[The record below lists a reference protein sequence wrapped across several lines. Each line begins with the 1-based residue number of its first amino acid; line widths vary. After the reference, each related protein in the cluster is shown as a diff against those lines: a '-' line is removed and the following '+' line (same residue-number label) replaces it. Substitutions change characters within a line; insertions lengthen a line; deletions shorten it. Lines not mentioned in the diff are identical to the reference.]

1 MNETRTSESYSVETN
16 LPDSLN
22 GLSLNTAMV
31 RYLLVQFL
39 RDETRNAG
47 FHRGVIGL
55 SGGVDSAV
63 SAFLTAEALGKENT
77 VAVMMPYSS
86 SSSKSVEDAQSVI
99 DMLQIRSELID
110 ISGMVDAYCE
120 AWKVSDRLRRGNIMA
135 RMRMIALY
143 DISAREHALVIGT
156 SNKTEVLVGYGTLF
170 GDTASAINPI
180 GDLYKTQV
188 WQLAAELGVPREIIE
203 KTPTADLWEGQSDE
217 DELGCS
223 YQQLDSLLFR
233 LVDERRN
240 DEELQKLG
248 FDPVFVDRVKEMIRK
263 NQFKRRPPVIAK
275 VSYRTINVDFRYVR
289 DWGI

>member
-1 MNETRTSESYSVETN
+1 METN

-31 RYLLVQFL
+31 RDLLVQFL
-39 RDETRNAG
+39 RDETKNAG

-77 VAVMMPYSS
+77 IAVMMPYRSS
-86 SSSKSVEDAQSVI
+86 NSKSVEDAQGVI
-99 DMLQIRSELID
+99 DKLQIRSELID
-110 ISGMVDAYCE
+110 ISAMVDAYCE
-120 AWKVSDRLRRGNIMA
+120 AWKVSDKLRRGNIMA

-143 DISAREHALVIGT
+143 DVSAREKALVIGT

-188 WQLAAELGVPREIIE
+188 WQLAAELGVPKSIIE

-223 YQQLDSLLFR
+223 YTQLDSLLFR

-248 FDPVFVDRVKEMIRK
+248 FDAAFVERVKEMIRK

-275 VSYRTINVDFRYVR
+275 VSYRTVNVDFRYVR

>member
-1 MNETRTSESYSVETN
+1 METN
-16 LPDSLN
+16 LPESTN
-22 GLSLNTAMV
+22 GLSLNAAMV
-31 RYLLVQFL
+31 RDLLTKFL
-39 RDETRNAG
+39 RDETKNAG

-63 SAFLTAEALGKENT
+63 STFLTAEALGKENT
-77 VAVMMPYSS
+77 IAVLMPYRSS
-86 SSSKSVEDAQSVI
+86 SAKSVEDARTVI
-99 DMLQIRSELID
+99 DKLQIRSETVD
-110 ISGMVDAYCE
+110 ISAMVDAYCE
-120 AWKVSDRLRRGNIMA
+120 AWKVGDKVRRGNVMA

-143 DISAREHALVIGT
+143 DISARERALVIGT
-156 SNKTEVLVGYGTLF
+156 SNKTEIMVGYGTLF
-170 GDTASAINPI
+170 GDTASAINPL

-188 WQLAAELGVPREIIE
+188 WQLAGELGVPQNIVE

-223 YQQLDSLLFR
+223 YAQLDSLLFR

-248 FDPVFVDRVKEMIRK
+248 FAPDFVGRVKGMIQK

-275 VSYRTINVDFRYVR
+275 VSYRTVNVDFRYAR

>member
-1 MNETRTSESYSVETN
+1 VETSQ
-16 LPDSLN
+16 PESAN
-22 GLSLNTAMV
+22 GLSLNVAMV
-31 RYLLVQFL
+31 RDLLVKFL
-39 RDETRNAG
+39 HDETKNAG

-77 VAVMMPYSS
+77 IAVLMPYRSS
-86 SSSKSVEDAQSVI
+86 SPKSVDDARAVV
-99 DMLQIRSELID
+99 DKLKIRSELID
-110 ISGMVDAYCE
+110 ISAMVDAYCE
-120 AWKVSDRLRRGNIMA
+120 TWKVTDKVRRGNVMA

-143 DISAREHALVIGT
+143 DISARERALVVGT
-156 SNKTEVLVGYGTLF
+156 SNKTEILVGYGTLF
-170 GDTASAINPI
+170 GDTASAINPL

-188 WQLAAELGVPREIIE
+188 WQLAGELGIPQSIIE

-217 DELGCS
+217 DELGCT
-223 YQQLDSLLFR
+223 YAQLDSLLFR

-248 FDPVFVDRVKEMIRK
+248 FVPEFVARVKGMIQK
-263 NQFKRRPPVIAK
+263 NQFKRRPPLIAK
-275 VSYRTINVDFRYVR
+275 VSYRTVNVDFRYVR

>member
-1 MNETRTSESYSVETN
+1 METN
-16 LPDSLN
+16 IPESMN

-31 RYLLVQFL
+31 KDMLVQFL
-39 RDETRNAG
+39 RDETKNAG

-63 SAFLTAEALGKENT
+63 STFLAAEALGKENT
-77 VAVMMPYSS
+77 IAVMMPYSS
-86 SSSKSVEDAQSVI
+86 SSRKSLEDAREVI
-99 DMLQIRSELID
+99 DSLQIRSETID
-110 ISGMVDAYCE
+110 ISAMVDAYCE
-120 AWKVSDRLRRGNIMA
+120 TWKVSDKVRRGNIMA

-143 DISAREHALVIGT
+143 DVSARERALVIGT
-156 SNKTEVLVGYGTLF
+156 SNKTEIMVGYGTLF
-170 GDTASAINPI
+170 GDTASAINPL
-180 GDLYKTQV
+180 GDLYKTQI
-188 WQLAAELGVPREIIE
+188 WQLAAELGVPKSIIE

-223 YQQLDSLLFR
+223 YPQLDALLFR

-240 DEELQKLG
+240 DAELEKFG
-248 FDPVFVDRVKEMIRK
+248 FDPAFVERVKEMIRK

-275 VSYRTINVDFRYVR
+275 ISYRTVNVDFRYVR